1 MSCTDW
7 PEDPVAGKQHTL
19 GGVTYTYDGE
29 KWNGNSDIFNYDR
42 ETRWSSVPLTGNP
55 GDPTTAPANWN
66 SSGDETS
73 NWKAERERK
82 IGLWSPWVVTKLR
95 GSDAVDSFT
104 SFVYTRA
111 NVKPAQPVGGSFE
124 SPVPVG
130 FSDGIPA
137 GELQVWQSQRV
148 FYSDG
153 SEAVVGGVNENDW
166 TDLQPITDT
175 FTTDYEWSSVE
186 VNPGNPTSNPENW
199 SNVASE
205 TTIWRAERY
214 KVNGEWGAW
223 TVVRILGENG
233 VSSFQSMVFIRSI
246 EQPATPVGGSYE
258 LPVPEGWS
266 DGVPLGEHILWMSTR
281 VFTQTGNPPQT
292 AAWTT
297 PRQMTDTAT
306 LDIEWSSVEV
316 SPGNPTDNPEN
327 WHNDATPDE
336 WWKAERVKVNG
347 VFGAWQIVKVRG
359 EKGEP
364 GINGTASNLP
374 YTAFCFKKS
383 DTVPATPPASEGS
396 WLNPVP
402 AGWEDGIPAGD
413 FQLYQIKRIF
423 TTDGLAPQDAS
434 WSVPA
439 AISNSSTAEY
449 QWSSVQVNPGTPDTN
464 PENWSTSAGTTTVW
478 QAFRQILNGVAQ
490 AWQIVK
496 IKGESGDSAGRGFNF
511 FKVGT
516 ATGIWSDSDAL
527 TPLPLNIPVVNDVVT
542 IYKISDPNVN
552 VTKFWNGAAWELP
565 ADGGLFLGSII
576 VDGSIIS
583 RHVAASISMTTPRV
597 NGGTL
602 NGTFLQLFGD
612 NIMIIES
619 PTPFGPDNLLYW
631 VGTKATSGSTPDT
644 IAPVYTAVTK
654 ALGKF
659 WIDSSGNVGIRGQVI
674 ANSGEFN
681 NVTINEN
688 CTILGKLSVGNIEG
702 VITKAQLINIP
713 AKQIIATPG
722 GASSQWKPL
731 AKINIAANPFGLN
744 STVSFNSL
752 PISGK
757 ADVIYE
763 SRDPIFPIRVRVKV
777 NGVLDPRIFTFYIP
791 WSYTT
796 PSAEGDTGSAGWEG
810 DAIGTFNL
818 AILVGKSAALIEI
831 EGEVGPVSGIASEIS
846 LGATSTYITLLP
858 TSSESIGTAETLP

>member
-7 PEDPVAGKQHTL
+7 PEDPIAGQQHTL

-42 ETRWSSVPLTGNP
+42 ETRWSSVPLTGSP
-55 GDPTTAPANWN
+55 GDPTTVPANWN

-104 SFVYTRA
+104 SFVYIRA

-205 TTIWRAERY
+205 TTIWRAERH

-383 DTVPATPPASEGS
+383 ETVPATPPDSEGS

-402 AGWEDGIPAGD
+402 AGWEDGIPEGD

-434 WSVPA
+434 WSTPA

-449 QWSSVQVNPGTPDTN
+449 KWSSVIINPGTPATS
-464 PENWSTSAGTTTVW
+464 PENWVEVATATTVW
-478 QAFRQILNGVAQ
+478 QAFRQIINGIPQ
-490 AWQIVK
+490 AWQVIKV
-496 IKGESGDSAGRGFNF
+496 KGESGLGASRGFNF
-511 FKVGT
+511 FKIGT
-516 ATGIWSDSDAL
+516 ATGLWSDIDAL
-527 TPLPLNIPVVNDVVT
+527 IPLPDNTPVVNDVVT
-542 IYKISDPNVN
+542 IYKSSDVNVN
-552 VTKFWNGAAWELP
+552 ITKFWNGAAWELP
-565 ADGGLFLGSII
+565 ADGGLFLGSVI
-576 VDGSIIS
+576 VDGSLIS
-583 RHVAASISMTTPRV
+583 RHLAASISLTTPRV
-597 NGGTL
+597 NGGVI
-602 NGTFLQLFGD
+602 NGGTVQLIGSSYMHVTSS
-612 NIMIIES
+612 I
-619 PTPFGPDNLLYW
+619 PFGPDDLVEWRGPRLVTGTGDNITPDY
-631 VGTKATSGSTPDT
+631 VNMTKANAVVWADEAGNLYYGGALTPGTTVNSANTTNLAATANVDIQFTSAG
-644 IAPVYTAVTK
+644 
-654 ALGKF
+654 
-659 WIDSSGNVGIRGQVI
+659 
-674 ANSGEFN
+674 
-681 NVTINEN
+681 
-688 CTILGKLSVGNIEG
+688 GNI
-702 VITKAQLINIP
+702 A
-713 AKQIIATPG
+713 IICTYSGQSYFMSSNSPNPG
-722 GASSQWKPL
+722 S
-731 AKINIAANPFGLN
+731 
-744 STVSFNSL
+744 
-752 PISGK
+752 
-757 ADVIYE
+757 
-763 SRDPIFPIRVRVKV
+763 
-777 NGVLDPRIFTFYIP
+777 
-791 WSYTT
+791 
-796 PSAEGDTGSAGWEG
+796 
-810 DAIGTFNL
+810 
-818 AILVGKSAALIEI
+818 
-831 EGEVGPVSGIASEIS
+831 
-846 LGATSTYITLLP
+846 GATSCDIVLERKV
-858 TSSESIGTAETLP
+858 SSSYVEVARTTIGGNWNILAEGSDRLGDSYCEGALNFTDILNTTDNRDYRVRIENRDLGPASQFYPIDSQYLAISARED

>member
-7 PEDPVAGKQHTL
+7 PEEPVAGDQHTL
-19 GGVTYTYDGE
+19 GGVTYTFDGE
-29 KWNGNSDIFNYDR
+29 KWKGNSNIFNYDR

-186 VNPGNPTSNPENW
+186 VNPGNPTDNPENW

-205 TTIWRAERY
+205 TTIWKAERY

-223 TVVRILGENG
+223 TVVRIRGENG
-233 VSSFQSMVFIRSI
+233 
-246 EQPATPVGGSYE
+246 
-258 LPVPEGWS
+258 
-266 DGVPLGEHILWMSTR
+266 
-281 VFTQTGNPPQT
+281 
-292 AAWTT
+292 
-297 PRQMTDTAT
+297 
-306 LDIEWSSVEV
+306 
-316 SPGNPTDNPEN
+316 
-327 WHNDATPDE
+327 
-336 WWKAERVKVNG
+336 
-347 VFGAWQIVKVRG
+347 
-359 EKGEP
+359 EP
-364 GINGTASNLP
+364 GTNGTASNLP
-374 YTAFCFKKS
+374 YTAFCFIKS
-383 DTVPATPPASEGS
+383 ETVPATPPDSEGS

-402 AGWEDGIPAGD
+402 AGWEDGIPEGD
-413 FQLYQIKRIF
+413 FQLYQIKRVF

-439 AISNSSTAEY
+439 AISNSSTAQY
-449 QWSSVQVNPGTPDTN
+449 KWSSVQVNPGTPDTN
-464 PENWSTSAGTTTVW
+464 PENWEDVGTTTTVW
-478 QAFRQILNGVAQ
+478 QAFRQIINGVAQ

-496 IKGESGDSAGRGFNF
+496 IKGESGDNVGRGFNF

-527 TPLPLNIPVVNDVVT
+527 TPLPLNTPVVNDVVT

-583 RHVAASISMTTPRV
+583 RHVAASISITTPRV

-631 VGTKATSGSTPDT
+631 VGTKATSGGTPDT

-659 WIDSSGNVGIRGQVI
+659 WIDKDGNVGVSGQVN
-674 ANSGEFN
+674 ATSGEFN
-681 NVTINEN
+681 NVTIKEN
-688 CTILGKLSVGNIEG
+688 CIILGTLSVDKITG
-702 VITKAQLINIP
+702 VLTKSQAHSV
-713 AKQIIATPG
+713 AEVEVTG
-722 GASSQWKPL
+722 STASASWNTML
-731 AKINIAANPFGLN
+731 TLNVAANPSGLDSTFWLNDLVINGGVAWESGGYAAGSAIEAQVLVN
-744 STVSFNSL
+744 SVVVKKFSSALAGGSSALALGTITVSGGESL
-752 PISGK
+752 GK
-757 ADVIYE
+757 AAAVVTVQA
-763 SRDPIFPIRVRVKV
+763 RLVPTGTWDPFDSYILMPAQKV
-777 NGVLDPRIFTFYIP
+777 LLNLIP
-791 WSYTT
+791 T
-796 PSAEGDTGSAGWEG
+796 SA
-810 DAIGTFNL
+810 
-818 AILVGKSAALIEI
+818 
-831 EGEVGPVSGIASEIS
+831 SGI
-846 LGATSTYITLLP
+846 LTP
-858 TSSESIGTAETLP
+858 